1 MLLRRPVRPSR
12 PRLQSPHG
20 HRDGAALIE
29 TAGVLLTWLTLLIG
43 TLDLGLVLLRHTILQ
58 NLASKA
64 ARLAA
69 VRGANS
75 SPEVTPWGPATVVV
89 TLDQAHPVANL
100 LRSCTGGL
108 SPAQF
113 QVRLEWPDGDNQRE
127 HRVLVRVTTSQ
138 TTALT
143 FLLPGDGSVPLQIST
158 MTRILQ

>member
-1 MLLRRPVRPSR
+1 MIHRLPTLPSR
-12 PRLQSPHG
+12 PSSRTSPG
-20 HRDGAALIE
+20 DRNGAALIE
-29 TAGVLLTWLTLLIG
+29 TAGVLLTWIVLLVG
-43 TLDLGLVLLRHTILQ
+43 TLDLGLVLLRHTVSQ

-108 SPAQF
+108 SPDQF
-113 QVRLEWPDGDNQRE
+113 QVRLEWPDGDNGRE
-127 HRVLVRVTTSQ
+127 HRVTVRVTTSQ

-143 FLLPGDGSVPLQIST
+143 GLLPGNGTVPLQITT
-158 MTRILQ
+158 MARIIQ